1 MQEPQE
7 TWIRSLVWEDP
18 TFGGATK
25 LMNHNFWAC
34 ALEPVI
40 HSRKRS
46 HCSEKASSV
55 QPESRPRSPQLARGP
70 WSNED
75 PAAQPKINKRIQ
87 LFLKNDRNCASST
100 GHAGH
105 GDIVF
110 EDLLVPTCACV
121 RGRPA
126 QPSPALPCRTLCSGW
141 AAQLLMNQSL
151 KPPACMS
158 SSWSLSPLPARPNS
172 EDSKGSWCIP
182 DAGNGYFFIYN
193 EISPLALT
201 SISIAC
207 SFSFWKKAYHSF
219 YFLHVSNTWHIAP
232 TMQPTLPHGRPP
244 PYATSES
251 LHKVLITSGAVNNP
265 APNHNL
271 SLVFQ
276 SIPLLV
282 PTVAGWIF

>member
-121 RGRPA
+121 GGRPA

-182 DAGNGYFFIYN
+182 DAGNGSAARVRGSAQPRGP
-193 EISPLALT
+193 EVGSGGWVVRGQGCAVKPSSHWADLS
-201 SISIAC
+201 SIQVDPEWEKSGFKQKSVLLLKNQKGQQYLGSA
-207 SFSFWKKAYHSF
+207 
-219 YFLHVSNTWHIAP
+219 HIE
-232 TMQPTLPHGRPP
+232 TLRYGLNFKIHMLKP
-244 PYATSES
+244 
-251 LHKVLITSGAVNNP
+251 
-265 APNHNL
+265 
-271 SLVFQ
+271 
-276 SIPLLV
+276 
-282 PTVAGWIF
+282 